1 MEAFAKL
8 DESGDGM
15 VTLEDVKGNYDASN
29 HPKVVSG
36 EMSEDDV
43 LTKFL
48 GRFEGSTK
56 QDGEVGGCGGNRY
69 IGNLSSSPLLTFFLR
84 RVLGNS

>member
-1 MEAFAKL
+1 MTEERTAVVLEAFAKL

-36 EMSEDDV
+36 EMTEDDV
-43 LTKFL
+43 LTRFL

-56 QDGEVGGCGGNRY
+56 QDGEVSGCSRGRYGGALASVYG
-69 IGNLSSSPLLTFFLR
+69 S
-84 RVLGNS
+84 VH